1 MKNFRDFMINGGA
14 AKSAVEATRQA
25 SALADA
31 HGLPRAY
38 TMKSDASKISVA
50 ASVNV
55 TSKKKPLLAA

>member
-14 AKSAVEATRQA
+14 AKAAVEATRQA

-38 TMKSDASKISVA
+38 TTKTDDSKTTVGA
-50 ASVNV
+50 TLN
-55 TSKKKPLLAA
+55 TPSKKKPLLAA